1 MTTTGLRAYGNNV
14 ALAGPATLTGTVASF
29 FGGLDGNGNALV
41 LNFTSSTAIA
51 ANGSFTDL
59 ASLTST
65 GPTALAGT
73 VITTGQQSY
82 QGATSLTGAIE
93 LQRSAGSFTG
103 GLDAA
108 GNALTLNFTQSTAV
122 TGSVFSNLSDL
133 TSLGPVALSG
143 QIDSSGFQNYAT
155 AATLS
160 ADTTLNATGNIDFG
174 SLVDGAR
181 QLNIQSGGNVS
192 FFAALGSTT
201 PLQGLN
207 LASAAAV
214 TALGALAIDGT
225 GGTGAGLRIGDG
237 VSNVNIAQPG
247 GTISNA
253 ALSGILLAGNTTGST
268 MSGFTITNS
277 GSHGIEA
284 AGGSYTGTTIENSS
298 ITARVGDGFHA
309 ANATGLT
316 ATLLHSADNA
326 KAGIRVAGTSSNV
339 TISDSLIGLDA
350 NGTAA
355 QPNLGQ
361 GIVVSVATGTT
372 LQGNT
377 ISNHTVGVLVD
388 NGANLTIGSASGTT
402 TGDADAN
409 VITKNTSAGIVVN
422 GAGSQNVSILS
433 NSIFENDFIGISL
446 SAGGNALAR
455 TPTLTS
461 ATTTAVV
468 GSITGT
474 DGDVYRIQYFK
485 SADAVTSSSRF
496 AQGQELIGY
505 QDVTIA
511 GGTASIDEDISG
523 SSVIVTDWITATAT
537 LLVGGLPS
545 ETSQFSFGI
554 RVTA

>member
-1 MTTTGLRAYGNNV
+1 
-14 ALAGPATLTGTVASF
+14 
-29 FGGLDGNGNALV
+29 
-41 LNFTSSTAIA
+41 
-51 ANGSFTDL
+51 
-59 ASLTST
+59 
-65 GPTALAGT
+65 
-73 VITTGQQSY
+73 
-82 QGATSLTGAIE
+82 
-93 LQRSAGSFTG
+93 
-103 GLDAA
+103 
-108 GNALTLNFTQSTAV
+108 
-122 TGSVFSNLSDL
+122 
-133 TSLGPVALSG
+133 
-143 QIDSSGFQNYAT
+143 
-155 AATLS
+155 
-160 ADTTLNATGNIDFG
+160 
-174 SLVDGAR
+174 
-181 QLNIQSGGNVS
+181 
-192 FFAALGSTT
+192 
-201 PLQGLN
+201 
-207 LASAAAV
+207 
-214 TALGALAIDGT
+214 
-225 GGTGAGLRIGDG
+225 
-237 VSNVNIAQPG
+237 
-247 GTISNA
+247 
-253 ALSGILLAGNTTGST
+253 

-446 SAGGNALAR
+446 SAGGNALAV
-455 TPTLTS
+455 PALS
-461 ATTTAVV
+461 
-468 GSITGT
+468 
-474 DGDVYRIQYFK
+474 
-485 SADAVTSSSRF
+485 
-496 AQGQELIGY
+496 
-505 QDVTIA
+505 
-511 GGTASIDEDISG
+511 
-523 SSVIVTDWITATAT
+523 
-537 LLVGGLPS
+537 
-545 ETSQFSFGI
+545 
-554 RVTA
+554 

>member
-388 NGANLTIGSASGTT
+388 NGANLTIGSANGTLVS
-402 TGDADAN
+402 DPDAN
-409 VITKNTSAGIVVN
+409 VITKNTSAGVVVN

>member
-201 PLQGLN
+201 PLQVLN

-339 TISDSLIGLDA
+339 TISDSLVGLDT

-446 SAGGNALAR
+446 SAGGNALAV
-455 TPTLTS
+455 PALS
-461 ATTTAVV
+461 
-468 GSITGT
+468 
-474 DGDVYRIQYFK
+474 
-485 SADAVTSSSRF
+485 
-496 AQGQELIGY
+496 
-505 QDVTIA
+505 
-511 GGTASIDEDISG
+511 
-523 SSVIVTDWITATAT
+523 
-537 LLVGGLPS
+537 
-545 ETSQFSFGI
+545 
-554 RVTA
+554 